1 MLEEEL
7 KKHSS
12 KKPKQSRGSDIAYRA
27 SVPAPPIA
35 PVRQSQRLMSK
46 SNNTATAAGM
56 CRTNKRVKLTGSVLS
71 EYNTY
76 VINWF
81 QYATG
86 ICRELLV
93 TVKWRWN
100 KHIWIIIFLGY
111 DLWCNFLKYN
121 WCTAC
126 TGPVE

>member
-1 MLEEEL
+1 MNHKKPCFYVSCLLCKDDQKKMLEEEL

-56 CRTNKRVKLTGSVLS
+56 CRTNKGL
-71 EYNTY
+71 N
-76 VINWF
+76 
-81 QYATG
+81 
-86 ICRELLV
+86 
-93 TVKWRWN
+93 
-100 KHIWIIIFLGY
+100 
-111 DLWCNFLKYN
+111 
-121 WCTAC
+121 
-126 TGPVE
+126 